1 MQNIGRYCMKQTNT
15 LESLKELKTEERGLF
30 LDTLKVRFENN
41 KYRHPNTNWSEVEVA
56 LEKSLTTLQVLYN
69 MEQTG
74 GEPDVIE
81 FTHTNK
87 TTFVDC
93 SKETPLGR
101 RNLCYDLEALEK
113 RKQYK
118 PLSDALTEADK
129 IGITL
134 LTEEEY
140 RQLQEKQDVDLRT
153 SSWLLSPSSIRNLGG
168 ALFGDKRYKRTF
180 IYHNGAESYYGV
192 RGFRGKVEL

>member
-1 MQNIGRYCMKQTNT
+1 MKKTNT
-15 LESLKELKTEERGLF
+15 LESLIELKKEDRDAF
-30 LDTLKVRFENN
+30 LETLKQRFEKN
-41 KYRHPNTNWSEVEVA
+41 KNRHPNTNWKEVEMV
-56 LEKSLTTLQVLYN
+56 LEKSLSTLQVLHN
-69 MEQTG
+69 MEQSG

-81 FTHTNK
+81 FTHTDK

-118 PLSDALTEADK
+118 PLSDALTEAAR

-140 RQLQEKQDVDLRT
+140 RQLQEKQDFDLRT
-153 SSWLLSPSSIRNLGG
+153 SSWLLTPSAIRKLGG
-168 ALFGDKRYKRTF
+168 ALFGDKRYNRTF
-180 IYHNGAESYYGV
+180 VYHNGAESYYGV